1 MQLTSIYMRIFH
13 IDVDSRNTGST
24 QDQYLYAR
32 IVQSEINPIIDV
44 CEEES
49 IQNVAVLST
58 SRGIQYNIYLC
69 FPLKKL
75 NPSIE
80 RGDKYTVIAMW
91 TCQNQSFNQI
101 CYMLVFASIVSQPYV
116 YIFAFFVCLFG
127 QQQCGHFMLE
137 FGFSSMNQQ
146 ICLVLIAVLP
156 KEVIA
161 PHNQLTSFFNK

>member
-101 CYMLVFASIVSQPYV
+101 ATCSVCFHSELAICLYLC
-116 YIFAFFVCLFG
+116 IFCLFVWPVAMWSFYVRIWFF
-127 QQQCGHFMLE
+127 QYE
-137 FGFSSMNQQ
+137 P
-146 ICLVLIAVLP
+146 VDLP
-156 KEVIA
+156 CI
-161 PHNQLTSFFNK
+161 NCRFT